1 MPCNLRLSGVKF
13 QKSRKVGL
21 VGQIIR
27 QNEAL
32 DIGFSEKL
40 FSRSLRVT
48 QGQNERKKV
57 KKVKFRTCLKIV
69 KLYLKMKLL
78 T

>member
-1 MPCNLRLSGVKF
+1 MSGNLRLSGVKF
-13 QKSRKVGL
+13 QKSRIVGL

-27 QNEAL
+27 QNEAFDL
-32 DIGFSEKL
+32 VFSQKL
-40 FSRSLRVT
+40 FSRSLGVT
-48 QGQNERKKV
+48 QGQKIRKKV
-57 KKVKFRTCLKIV
+57 KKVKFRTCMKIV